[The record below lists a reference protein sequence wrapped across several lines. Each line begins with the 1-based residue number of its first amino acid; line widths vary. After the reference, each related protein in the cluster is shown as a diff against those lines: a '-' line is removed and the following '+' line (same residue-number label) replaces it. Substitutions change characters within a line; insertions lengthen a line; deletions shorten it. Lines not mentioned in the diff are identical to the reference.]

1 MKIQIEQATPD
12 KASHIASL
20 IMEAM
25 RMRSVVKILLVL
37 SIHWLIFTV

>member
-25 RMRSVVKILLVL
+25 KCAVL
-37 SIHWLIFTV
+37 SKFCWSSAYIG

>member
-25 RMRSVVKILLVL
+25 NAHMGVPC
-37 SIHWLIFTV
+37 W

>member
-25 RMRSVVKILLVL
+25 NARVVKILLVL

>member
-25 RMRSVVKILLVL
+25 NGAVL
-37 SIHWLIFTV
+37 PKFCWSSAYIG

>member
-25 RMRSVVKILLVL
+25 MRSVVKILLVL

>member
-25 RMRSVVKILLVL
+25 NASVAKILLVL